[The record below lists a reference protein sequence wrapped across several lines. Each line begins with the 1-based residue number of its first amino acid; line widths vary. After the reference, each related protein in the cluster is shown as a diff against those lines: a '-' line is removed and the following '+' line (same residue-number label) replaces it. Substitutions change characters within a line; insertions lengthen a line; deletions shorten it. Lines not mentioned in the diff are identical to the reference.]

1 MSLPAPAKR
10 LLDFIGS
17 KEAPR
22 GYDTVF
28 GNRMDRM
35 PKPLTTMTVDEV
47 IAQGKWRT
55 DTFGSSAAGR
65 YQFMRATL
73 ASLKQTERLTG
84 RERMTADLQDR
95 LGYALLLRRGYAKF
109 MVGQLSV
116 AGFGLALAQEWA
128 SFPVLAPTKGAHR
141 QVQRGQ
147 TYYLGDGLNKVL
159 ATAGE
164 VEAVL
169 RSMLAMNRTAAELV
183 SLDAVID
190 DLASGR
196 AKARLADPSPL
207 PQAQDLVVPDE
218 SKLSRWLPWLLKKK
232 PAVVAAK
239 ARPGLHANGSPELW
253 DVQHALRQRAY
264 YTKGFLD
271 GLDGPLTQE
280 GVAQARKDNGLGD
293 GGIDAAFLAAL
304 PTMPHRPVPADRAN
318 ATLRE
323 AAKHAPELFGPA
335 KWLAGLGLGT
345 LGLGGADGA
354 GLLDSV
360 QGTFVR
366 INDTAEKVQ
375 TGLGYATSI
384 IAFLIEH
391 KTLVFVALG
400 IVLVLK
406 AAGYALDAWIKV
418 RAAFF

>member
-1 MSLPAPAKR
+1 MSIPAPARR

-28 GNRMDRM
+28 GNRMAQM

-55 DTFGSSAAGR
+55 DSFGSSAAGR
-65 YQFMRATL
+65 YQFMRNTL

-84 RERMTADLQDR
+84 REVMTPALQDR

-109 MVGQLSV
+109 MAGQLSV
-116 AGFGLALAQEWA
+116 IGFGLGLAQEWA
-128 SFPVLAPTKGAHR
+128 SFPVLAATKGAHR

-169 RSMLAMNRTAAELV
+169 NQMRAMPAVAVADALV
-183 SLDAVID
+183 VTVPA
-190 DLASGR
+190 
-196 AKARLADPSPL
+196 PTL
-207 PQAQDLVVPDE
+207 PQVRDLVVPDE
-218 SKLSRWLPWLLKKK
+218 SGLSRWLPWLLKKK
-232 PAVVAAK
+232 PKAVAAK
-239 ARPGLHANGSPELW
+239 GRPGLHRNGSPELW
-253 DVQHALRQRAY
+253 DVQDALRERAY
-264 YTKGFLD
+264 YTKGTRD

-280 GVAQARKDNGLGD
+280 AVAQARKDNGLGD

-304 PTMPHRPVPADRAN
+304 PAMPHRPVAAERAKIS
-318 ATLRE
+318 LGK
-323 AAKHAPELFGPA
+323 AAQHAPELFGPA
-335 KWLAGLGLGT
+335 KWLGTFGAGL

-354 GLLDSV
+354 GLLDNV

-366 INDTAEKVQ
+366 INDTADKVQ
-375 TGLGYATSI
+375 TGLGYVTSI
-384 IAFLIEH
+384 VGFLVEH
-391 KTLVFVALG
+391 KMLVFIALG
-400 IVLVLK
+400 LFLVVK
-406 AAGYALDAWIKV
+406 AAGYVLDGWIKV
-418 RAAFF
+418 RTAFF

>member
-1 MSLPAPAKR
+1 MSIPAPARR
-10 LLDFIGS
+10 LLDFIGG

-28 GNRMDRM
+28 GNRMAQM

-47 IAQGKWRT
+47 ITQGKWRT

-65 YQFMRATL
+65 YQFMRNTL
-73 ASLKQTERLTG
+73 TSLKQTERLTG
-84 RERMTADLQDR
+84 REVMTPALQDR

-109 MVGQLSV
+109 MAGQLSV
-116 AGFGLALAQEWA
+116 AGFGLGLAQEWA
-128 SFPVLAPTKGAHR
+128 SFPVLAATKGAHR

-169 RSMLAMNRTAAELV
+169 NQMLAMPAVAV
-183 SLDAVID
+183 ADAPVVTIP
-190 DLASGR
+190 A
-196 AKARLADPSPL
+196 PTL
-207 PQAQDLVVPDE
+207 PQVQDLVVPDE
-218 SKLSRWLPWLLKKK
+218 SGLSRWLPWLLKKK

-239 ARPGLHANGSPELW
+239 ARPGLHPNGSPELW

-304 PTMPHRPVPADRAN
+304 PAMPHRPVATERAKIS
-318 ATLRE
+318 LGK
-323 AAKHAPELFGPA
+323 AAQHAPELFGPA
-335 KWLAGLGLGT
+335 KWLGTFGAGL

-354 GLLDSV
+354 GLLDNV

-366 INDTAEKVQ
+366 INDTADKVQ
-375 TGLGYATSI
+375 TGLGYVTSI
-384 IAFLIEH
+384 VGFLVEH

-400 IVLVLK
+400 LFLVVK
-406 AAGYALDAWIKV
+406 AAGYVLDGWIKV
-418 RAAFF
+418 RTAFF

>member
-1 MSLPAPAKR
+1 MTVPAPAKR

-65 YQFMRATL
+65 YQFMRNTL

-84 RERMTADLQDR
+84 REVMTPALQDR

-109 MVGQLSV
+109 MAGQLSV

-128 SFPVLAPTKGAHR
+128 SFPVLAATKGAHR

-169 RSMLAMNRTAAELV
+169 NQMRAMPAVAV
-183 SLDAVID
+183 ADAPVVTIP
-190 DLASGR
+190 A
-196 AKARLADPSPL
+196 PTL
-207 PQAQDLVVPDE
+207 PQVQDLVIPDE
-218 SKLSRWLPWLLKKK
+218 SRLSKWLRWLGKK
-232 PAVVAAK
+232 PSAAAVPAS
-239 ARPGLHANGSPELW
+239 RPGLKSSGSPQLS
-253 DVQHALRQRAY
+253 DVQKALRDRAY

-280 GVAQARKDNGLGD
+280 AVAQARKDNGLGD
-293 GGIDAAFLAAL
+293 GGIDGAFMAAL
-304 PTMPHRPVPADRAN
+304 PAMPHRPVAAERAKVS
-318 ATLRE
+318 LGK
-323 AAKHAPELFGPA
+323 AAQHAPELFGPA
-335 KWLAGLGLGT
+335 KWLGTFGAGL

-354 GLLDSV
+354 GLLDNV

-366 INDTAEKVQ
+366 INDTADKVQ
-375 TGLGYATSI
+375 TGLGYVTLI
-384 IAFLIEH
+384 VGFLVEH
-391 KTLVFVALG
+391 KTLVFIGLG
-400 IVLVLK
+400 LFLVVK
-406 AAGYALDAWIKV
+406 AAGYVLDAWIKV
-418 RAAFF
+418 RTAFF

>member
-1 MSLPAPAKR
+1 MTVPAPAKR

-65 YQFMRATL
+65 YQFMKATL
-73 ASLKQTERLTG
+73 QSLKQTERLTG
-84 RERMTADLQDR
+84 REVMAPALQDR

-109 MVGQLSV
+109 MAGQLSV
-116 AGFGLALAQEWA
+116 AGFGLGLAQEWA
-128 SFPVLAPTKGAHR
+128 SFPVLAATKGAHR
-141 QVQRGQ
+141 QIQRGQ

-169 RSMLAMNRTAAELV
+169 NEIRAMPAVTVADAPVVAAP
-183 SLDAVID
+183 A
-190 DLASGR
+190 
-196 AKARLADPSPL
+196 PTL
-207 PQAQDLVVPDE
+207 PQVQDLVIPDE
-218 SKLSRWLPWLLKKK
+218 SRLSKWLRWLGKK
-232 PAVVAAK
+232 PSAA
-239 ARPGLHANGSPELW
+239 AAPASRPGLKPSGSPQLW
-253 DVQHALRQRAY
+253 DVQKALRDRAY

-280 GVAQARKDNGLGD
+280 AVAQARKDNGLGD

-304 PTMPHRPVPADRAN
+304 PAMPHRPVAAERAKVS
-318 ATLRE
+318 LGK
-323 AAKHAPELFGPA
+323 AAQHAPELFGPA
-335 KWLAGLGLGT
+335 KWLGT
-345 LGLGGADGA
+345 FGARLLGLGGADGA
-354 GLLDSV
+354 GLLDNV

-366 INDTAEKVQ
+366 INDTADKVQ
-375 TGLGYATSI
+375 TGLGYVTSI
-384 IAFLIEH
+384 VAFLVEH
-391 KTLVFVALG
+391 KTLVFIGLG
-400 IVLVLK
+400 LFLIVK
-406 AAGYALDAWIKV
+406 AAGYVLDAWIKV
-418 RAAFF
+418 RTAFF

>member
-1 MSLPAPAKR
+1 MTIPAPAKR

-17 KEAPR
+17 KEAPE

-28 GNRMDRM
+28 GNRMARM

-47 IAQGKWRT
+47 VAQGKWRT

-65 YQFMRATL
+65 YQFMRNTL

-84 RERMTADLQDR
+84 REVMTPALQDR

-109 MVGQLSV
+109 MAGQLSV
-116 AGFGLALAQEWA
+116 VGFGLGLAQEWA
-128 SFPVLAPTKGAHR
+128 SFPVLAATKGAHR

-169 RSMLAMNRTAAELV
+169 NQIRAMPAVAVADASVVTIPAAT
-183 SLDAVID
+183 
-190 DLASGR
+190 
-196 AKARLADPSPL
+196 L
-207 PQAQDLVVPDE
+207 PQVQDLVVPDE
-218 SKLSRWLPWLLKKK
+218 SGLARWLPWLLKKK
-232 PAVVAAK
+232 PKAIAAK
-239 ARPGLHANGSPELW
+239 GRPGLHRNGSAELW
-253 DVQHALRQRAY
+253 DVQDALRERAY
-264 YTKGFLD
+264 YTKGTRD

-280 GVAQARKDNGLGD
+280 AVAQARKDNGLGD

-304 PTMPHRPVPADRAN
+304 PAMPHRPVAAERAN
-318 ATLRE
+318 ISLGK
-323 AAKHAPELFGPA
+323 AAQHAPELFGPA
-335 KWLAGLGLGT
+335 KWLGTFGAGL

-354 GLLDSV
+354 GLLDNV

-366 INDTAEKVQ
+366 INDTADKVQ
-375 TGLGYATSI
+375 TGLGYVTSI
-384 IAFLIEH
+384 VSFLVEH
-391 KTLVFVALG
+391 KTLVFIGLG
-400 IVLVLK
+400 AFLIIK
-406 AAGYALDAWIKV
+406 AAGYVLDAWIKV
-418 RAAFF
+418 RTAFF

>member
-1 MSLPAPAKR
+1 MTVPAPAKR

-17 KEAPR
+17 KEAPK

-28 GNRMDRM
+28 GNRMARM

-73 ASLKQTERLTG
+73 ASLKQTEGLTG
-84 RERMTADLQDR
+84 REVMTAALQDR
-95 LGYALLLRRGYAKF
+95 LGYALLRRRGYAKF
-109 MVGQLSV
+109 MAGQLSV

-128 SFPVLAPTKGAHR
+128 SFPVLAATKGAHR
-141 QVQRGQ
+141 QVKRGQ

-169 RSMLAMNRTAAELV
+169 NQIRAMPAVTVA
-183 SLDAVID
+183 DAPVVT
-190 DLASGR
+190 
-196 AKARLADPSPL
+196 SPAPTL
-207 PQAQDLVVPDE
+207 PQVRDLVVPDE
-218 SKLSRWLPWLLKKK
+218 SRLSRWLPWLLKKK
-232 PAVVAAK
+232 PAVAAT
-239 ARPGLHANGSPELW
+239 ASRPGLKSGGSEALW
-253 DVQHALRQRAY
+253 DVQKALRDRAY
-264 YTKGFLD
+264 YTKGFID

-280 GVAQARKDNGLGD
+280 AVAQARKDNGLGD
-293 GGIDAAFLAAL
+293 GGIDAAFMAAL
-304 PTMPHRPVPADRAN
+304 PAMAHRPVPADRAKIS
-318 ATLRE
+318 LGK
-323 AAKHAPELFGPA
+323 AAQHAPELFGPA
-335 KWLAGLGLGT
+335 KWLGTFGAGL

-354 GLLDSV
+354 GLLDNV

-366 INDTAEKVQ
+366 INDTADKVQ

-384 IAFLIEH
+384 VAFLVEH
-391 KTLVFVALG
+391 KTLVFVLLG
-400 IVLVLK
+400 LFLVVK
-406 AAGYALDAWIKV
+406 AAGYVLDGWIKV
-418 RAAFF
+418 RTAFF

>member
-35 PKPLTTMTVDEV
+35 PKPLTTMTVDET

-109 MVGQLSV
+109 MAGQLSV

-128 SFPVLAPTKGAHR
+128 SFPVLAATKGAHR

-164 VEAVL
+164 VETVLNQMRAMPAVTV
-169 RSMLAMNRTAAELV
+169 A
-183 SLDAVID
+183 DAPMVTP
-190 DLASGR
+190 AP
-196 AKARLADPSPL
+196 KPSIPPAL

-218 SKLSRWLPWLLKKK
+218 SKLSRWLPWLFKKK
-232 PAVVAAK
+232 PTVAA
-239 ARPGLHANGSPELW
+239 AVSRPGLKPGGSEALW
-253 DVQHALRQRAY
+253 DVQKALRDRAY

-280 GVAQARKDNGLGD
+280 ATAQARKDNGLGD
-293 GGIDAAFLAAL
+293 GGIDSAFMAAL
-304 PTMPHRPVPADRAN
+304 PAMPHRPVPADRAKVS
-318 ATLRE
+318 LSK
-323 AAKHAPELFGPA
+323 AAQHAPELFGPA

-354 GLLDSV
+354 GLLDNV

-366 INDTAEKVQ
+366 INDTADKVQ
-375 TGLGYATSI
+375 TGLGYVTSI
-384 IAFLIEH
+384 IAFLVEH
-391 KTLVFVALG
+391 KTLVFVILG
-400 IVLVLK
+400 LFLVMK

-418 RAAFF
+418 RTAFF

>member
-1 MSLPAPAKR
+1 MTVPAPARR

-35 PKPLTTMTVDEV
+35 PKPLTTMTIDEV
-47 IAQGKWRT
+47 IAQGQWRT
-55 DTFGSSAAGR
+55 KNFGSSAAGR

-84 RERMTADLQDR
+84 REVMTPELQDR
-95 LGYALLLRRGYAKF
+95 LGYALLMRRGYAKF
-109 MVGQLSV
+109 MAGQLSV
-116 AGFGLALAQEWA
+116 AGFGLGLAREWA

-169 RSMLAMNRTAAELV
+169 NQIRAMPAVAV
-183 SLDAVID
+183 ADAPVVTP
-190 DLASGR
+190 A
-196 AKARLADPSPL
+196 PSL
-207 PQAQDLVVPDE
+207 PQVQDLVVPDE

-335 KWLAGLGLGT
+335 KWLGTFGAGL

-354 GLLDSV
+354 GLLDGV

>member
-1 MSLPAPAKR
+1 MSVPASARR

-28 GNRMDRM
+28 KNRMDRM

-47 IAQGKWRT
+47 IAQGRWRT
-55 DTFGSSAAGR
+55 DNFGSSAAGR

-84 RERMTADLQDR
+84 REVMTPEMQDR
-95 LGYALLLRRGYAKF
+95 LGYALLLRRGFAKF
-109 MVGQLSV
+109 MAGQLSV

-141 QVQRGQ
+141 PLQRGQ

-169 RSMLAMNRTAAELV
+169 NQIRAMPAVAPAPAPVEAAAPKPGL
-183 SLDAVID
+183 
-190 DLASGR
+190 
-196 AKARLADPSPL
+196 PSAL
-207 PQAQDLVVPDE
+207 PQVRDLVVPDE
-218 SKLSRWLPWLLKKK
+218 TKLSRWLPWLFKKR
-232 PAVVAAK
+232 PAVVAAIS
-239 ARPGLHANGSPELW
+239 RPGLKPGGSEALW
-253 DVQHALRQRAY
+253 DVQKALRDRAY

-280 GVAQARKDNGLGD
+280 AIAQARKDNGLGD
-293 GGIDAAFLAAL
+293 GGIDAAFMAAL
-304 PTMPHRPVPADRAN
+304 PAMGHRPVPADRAKIS
-318 ATLRE
+318 LGK
-323 AAKHAPELFGPA
+323 AAQHAPELFGPA
-335 KWLAGLGLGT
+335 KWLGTFGAGL

-354 GLLDSV
+354 GLLDNV

-366 INDTAEKVQ
+366 INDTADKVQ

-384 IAFLIEH
+384 IAFLVEH
-391 KTLVFVALG
+391 KTLVFVGLG
-400 IVLVLK
+400 LFLVVK
-406 AAGYALDAWIKV
+406 AAGYVLDGWIKV
-418 RAAFF
+418 RTAFF

>member
-1 MSLPAPAKR
+1 MSIPAPAKR

-17 KEAPR
+17 KEAPK

-28 GNRMDRM
+28 GNRMAQM

-65 YQFMRATL
+65 YQFMKATL
-73 ASLKQTERLTG
+73 QSLKQTEGLTG
-84 RERMTADLQDR
+84 REVMTPEMQDR
-95 LGYALLLRRGYAKF
+95 LGYALLRRRGYAKF
-109 MVGQLSV
+109 MAGQLSV
-116 AGFGLALAQEWA
+116 TGFGLGLAQEWA
-128 SFPVLAPTKGAHR
+128 SFPVLAATKGQHR

-169 RSMLAMNRTAAELV
+169 SRMRAAPTV
-183 SLDAVID
+183 AVADAPVVTP
-190 DLASGR
+190 A
-196 AKARLADPSPL
+196 PSL
-207 PQAQDLVVPDE
+207 PQVQDLVVPDE

-239 ARPGLHANGSPELW
+239 ARPGLHPKGSPELW

-335 KWLAGLGLGT
+335 KWLGTFGAGL

-354 GLLDSV
+354 GLLDGV

-375 TGLGYATSI
+375 TGLGYATSF

>member
-1 MSLPAPAKR
+1 MSVPAPAKR

-28 GNRMDRM
+28 GNRMARM

-65 YQFMRATL
+65 YQFMRNTL
-73 ASLKQTERLTG
+73 SSLKQTERLTG
-84 RERMTADLQDR
+84 REVMTPALQDR

-109 MVGQLSV
+109 MAGQLSV

-128 SFPVLAPTKGAHR
+128 SFPVLAATKGAHR

-147 TYYLGDGLNKVL
+147 TYYLGDGINKVL

-169 RSMLAMNRTAAELV
+169 NEIRVMPAVTVADAPVVAAP
-183 SLDAVID
+183 A
-190 DLASGR
+190 
-196 AKARLADPSPL
+196 PPL
-207 PQAQDLVVPDE
+207 PQVQDLVIPDE
-218 SKLSRWLPWLLKKK
+218 SRLSKWLRWLGKK
-232 PAVVAAK
+232 PSAA
-239 ARPGLHANGSPELW
+239 AAPASRPGLKPSGSPQLW
-253 DVQHALRQRAY
+253 DVQKVLRDRAY

-280 GVAQARKDNGLGD
+280 AVAQARKDNGLGD
-293 GGIDAAFLAAL
+293 GGIDGAFMAAL
-304 PTMPHRPVPADRAN
+304 PAMPHRPVAAERAKVS
-318 ATLRE
+318 LGK
-323 AAKHAPELFGPA
+323 AAQHAPELFGPA
-335 KWLAGLGLGT
+335 KWLGTFGAGL

-354 GLLDSV
+354 GLLDNV

-375 TGLGYATSI
+375 TGFGYVTSI
-384 IAFLIEH
+384 VAFLVEH
-391 KTLVFVALG
+391 KTLVFIGLG
-400 IVLVLK
+400 LFLIVK
-406 AAGYALDAWIKV
+406 AAGYVLDAWIKV
-418 RAAFF
+418 RTAFF

>member
-1 MSLPAPAKR
+1 MSIPAPAKR

-17 KEAPR
+17 KEAPK

-28 GNRMDRM
+28 GNRMAQM

-65 YQFMRATL
+65 YQFMKATL

-84 RERMTADLQDR
+84 REVMTPALQDR

-109 MVGQLSV
+109 MAGQLSV
-116 AGFGLALAQEWA
+116 AGFGLGLAREWA
-128 SFPVLAPTKGAHR
+128 SFPVLAATKGAHR

-164 VEAVL
+164 VETVLNQMRAMPAAAV
-169 RSMLAMNRTAAELV
+169 A
-183 SLDAVID
+183 DAPVVTP
-190 DLASGR
+190 A
-196 AKARLADPSPL
+196 PSL
-207 PQAQDLVVPDE
+207 PQVQDLVIPDE
-218 SKLSRWLPWLLKKK
+218 SRLSKWLRWLGKK
-232 PAVVAAK
+232 PSAA
-239 ARPGLHANGSPELW
+239 AAPASRPGLKPSGSPQLW
-253 DVQHALRQRAY
+253 DVQKALRDRAY

-280 GVAQARKDNGLGD
+280 AVAQARKDNGLGD
-293 GGIDAAFLAAL
+293 GGIDGAFMAAL
-304 PTMPHRPVPADRAN
+304 PAMPHRPVAAERAKVS
-318 ATLRE
+318 LGK
-323 AAKHAPELFGPA
+323 AAQHAPELFGPA
-335 KWLAGLGLGT
+335 KWLGTFGAGL

-354 GLLDSV
+354 GLLDNV

-366 INDTAEKVQ
+366 INDTADKVQ
-375 TGLGYATSI
+375 TGLGYVASI
-384 IAFLIEH
+384 VAFLVEH
-391 KTLVFVALG
+391 KTLVFIGLG
-400 IVLVLK
+400 LFLVVK
-406 AAGYALDAWIKV
+406 AAGYVLDAWIKV
-418 RAAFF
+418 RTAFF

>member
-1 MSLPAPAKR
+1 MSVPAPAKR

-17 KEAPR
+17 KEAPK

-28 GNRMDRM
+28 GNRMARM
-35 PKPLTTMTVDEV
+35 PKPLTSMTVDEV

-65 YQFMRATL
+65 YQFMRNTL

-84 RERMTADLQDR
+84 REVMTPALQDR

-109 MVGQLSV
+109 MAGQLSV

-128 SFPVLAPTKGAHR
+128 SFPVLAPTKGARR

-169 RSMLAMNRTAAELV
+169 NQIRAMPAV
-183 SLDAVID
+183 SVADAPVVSVP
-190 DLASGR
+190 A
-196 AKARLADPSPL
+196 PTL
-207 PQAQDLVVPDE
+207 PHVQGLVVPDE
-218 SKLSRWLPWLLKKK
+218 SGLSRWLPWLLKKK
-232 PAVVAAK
+232 PAVAATK
-239 ARPGLHANGSPELW
+239 DRPGLHRNGSPELW
-253 DVQHALRQRAY
+253 DVQKSLRDRAY

-280 GVAQARKDNGLGD
+280 AVAQARKDNGLGD

-304 PTMPHRPVPADRAN
+304 PAMPHRPVAASRAN
-318 ATLRE
+318 ASLGK
-323 AAKHAPELFGPA
+323 AVQHAPELFTPA

-354 GLLDSV
+354 GLFDSI
-360 QGTFVR
+360 QGTVVR
-366 INDTAEKVQ
+366 INDVAGSVQ
-375 TGLGYATSI
+375 SGLGLVSSVVV
-384 IAFLIEH
+384 FLIEH
-391 KTLVFVALG
+391 KTLVL
-400 IVLVLK
+400 VLVGGFLVIK

-418 RAAFF
+418 RTAFF

>member
-1 MSLPAPAKR
+1 MSIPAPAKR

-17 KEAPR
+17 KEAPK

-28 GNRMDRM
+28 GNRMAQM
-35 PKPLTTMTVDEV
+35 PKPLTTMKVDEV

-84 RERMTADLQDR
+84 REVMTPALQDR

-109 MVGQLSV
+109 MAGQISV

-128 SFPVLAPTKGAHR
+128 SFPVLAATKGAHR
-141 QVQRGQ
+141 HVQRGQ

-169 RSMLAMNRTAAELV
+169 NEIRAMPAVAVADAPVVTIPAAT
-183 SLDAVID
+183 
-190 DLASGR
+190 
-196 AKARLADPSPL
+196 L
-207 PQAQDLVVPDE
+207 PQVRDLVVPDE
-218 SKLSRWLPWLLKKK
+218 SGLARWLPWLLKKK
-232 PAVVAAK
+232 PKAIAAK
-239 ARPGLHANGSPELW
+239 GRPGLHRNGSAELW
-253 DVQHALRQRAY
+253 DVQDALRERAY
-264 YTKGFLD
+264 YTKGTRD

-280 GVAQARKDNGLGD
+280 AVAQARKDNGLGD

-304 PTMPHRPVPADRAN
+304 PAMPHRPVAAERAN
-318 ATLRE
+318 ISLGK
-323 AAKHAPELFGPA
+323 AAQHAPELFAPA
-335 KWLAGLGLGT
+335 KWLGTFGAGL

-354 GLLDSV
+354 GLLDNV

-366 INDTAEKVQ
+366 INDAADNVQ
-375 TGLGYATSI
+375 TGLGYVTSI
-384 IAFLIEH
+384 VSFLVEH
-391 KTLVFVALG
+391 KTLVFIGLG
-400 IVLVLK
+400 LFLVVK
-406 AAGYALDAWIKV
+406 AAGYVLDAWIKV
-418 RAAFF
+418 RTAFF

>member
-65 YQFMRATL
+65 YQFMKATL
-73 ASLKQTERLTG
+73 QSLKQTERLTG
-84 RERMTADLQDR
+84 RERMTAELQDR

-109 MVGQLSV
+109 MAGQLSV
-116 AGFGLALAQEWA
+116 VGFGLALAQEWA
-128 SFPVLAPTKGAHR
+128 SFPVLAATKGAHR
-141 QVQRGQ
+141 PVQRGQ

-169 RSMLAMNRTAAELV
+169 NQMRAMPAVAV
-183 SLDAVID
+183 ADAPVVTP
-190 DLASGR
+190 A
-196 AKARLADPSPL
+196 PSL
-207 PQAQDLVVPDE
+207 PQVQDLVIPDE
-218 SKLSRWLPWLLKKK
+218 SRLSKWLRWLGKK
-232 PAVVAAK
+232 PSVAA
-239 ARPGLHANGSPELW
+239 APASRPGLKPSGSPQLW
-253 DVQHALRQRAY
+253 DVQKALRDRAY

-280 GVAQARKDNGLGD
+280 AVAQARKDNGLGD
-293 GGIDAAFLAAL
+293 GGIDTAFMAAL
-304 PTMPHRPVPADRAN
+304 SAMPHRPVAAERAKVS
-318 ATLRE
+318 LGK
-323 AAKHAPELFGPA
+323 AAQHAPELFGPA
-335 KWLAGLGLGT
+335 KWLGTFGAGL

-354 GLLDSV
+354 GLFDNV

-366 INDTAEKVQ
+366 INDTADKVQ
-375 TGLGYATSI
+375 TGLGYVASI
-384 IAFLIEH
+384 GSFLVEH
-391 KTLVFVALG
+391 KTLVFIGLG
-400 IVLVLK
+400 AFLIIK
-406 AAGYALDAWIKV
+406 AAGYVLDAWIKV
-418 RAAFF
+418 RTAFF

>member
-1 MSLPAPAKR
+1 MSIPAPARR

-28 GNRMDRM
+28 GNRMAQM

-73 ASLKQTERLTG
+73 TSLKQTERLTG
-84 RERMTADLQDR
+84 RAVMTPALQDR

-109 MVGQLSV
+109 MAGQLSV
-116 AGFGLALAQEWA
+116 VGFGLAIAQEWA
-128 SFPVLAPTKGAHR
+128 SFPVLAATKGAHR

-169 RSMLAMNRTAAELV
+169 NQMRAMPAVAV
-183 SLDAVID
+183 ADAPVVTIP
-190 DLASGR
+190 A
-196 AKARLADPSPL
+196 PTL
-207 PQAQDLVVPDE
+207 PQVRDLVVPDE
-218 SKLSRWLPWLLKKK
+218 SGLSRWLPWLLKKK
-232 PAVVAAK
+232 PKAIAAK
-239 ARPGLHANGSPELW
+239 GRPGLHRNGSPELW
-253 DVQHALRQRAY
+253 DVQDALRERAY
-264 YTKGFLD
+264 YTKGTRD

-280 GVAQARKDNGLGD
+280 AVAQARKDNGLGD
-293 GGIDAAFLAAL
+293 GGIDAVFLAAL
-304 PTMPHRPVPADRAN
+304 PSMPHRPVAAERAKIS
-318 ATLRE
+318 LGK
-323 AAKHAPELFGPA
+323 AAQHAPELFGPA
-335 KWLAGLGLGT
+335 KWLGTFGAGL

-354 GLLDSV
+354 GLLDNV

-366 INDTAEKVQ
+366 INDTADKVQ
-375 TGLGYATSI
+375 TGLGYVTSI
-384 IAFLIEH
+384 VGFLVEH

-400 IVLVLK
+400 LFLVVK
-406 AAGYALDAWIKV
+406 AAGYVLDGWIKV
-418 RAAFF
+418 RTAFF

>member
-1 MSLPAPAKR
+1 MSIPAPAKR

-17 KEAPR
+17 KEAPK

-28 GNRMDRM
+28 GNRMAQM

-65 YQFMRATL
+65 YQFMRNTL

-84 RERMTADLQDR
+84 REVMTPALQDR

-109 MVGQLSV
+109 MAGQLSV
-116 AGFGLALAQEWA
+116 AGFGLGLAQEWA
-128 SFPVLAPTKGAHR
+128 SFPVLAATKGAHR

-169 RSMLAMNRTAAELV
+169 NQMRAMPAGAV
-183 SLDAVID
+183 ADAPVVTP
-190 DLASGR
+190 A
-196 AKARLADPSPL
+196 PSL
-207 PQAQDLVVPDE
+207 PQVQDLVIPDE
-218 SKLSRWLPWLLKKK
+218 SRLSKWLRWLGKK
-232 PAVVAAK
+232 PSAA
-239 ARPGLHANGSPELW
+239 AAPASRPGLKPSGSPQLW
-253 DVQHALRQRAY
+253 DVQKALRDRAY

-271 GLDGPLTQE
+271 GLNGPLTQE
-280 GVAQARKDNGLGD
+280 AVAQARKDNGLGD
-293 GGIDAAFLAAL
+293 GGIDGAFMAAL
-304 PTMPHRPVPADRAN
+304 PAMPHRPVAAERAKVS
-318 ATLRE
+318 LGK
-323 AAKHAPELFGPA
+323 AAQHAPELFGPA
-335 KWLAGLGLGT
+335 KWLGTFGAGL

-354 GLLDSV
+354 GLLDNV

-375 TGLGYATSI
+375 TGLGYVASI
-384 IAFLIEH
+384 VAFLVEH
-391 KTLVFVALG
+391 KTLVFIGLG
-400 IVLVLK
+400 LFLVVK
-406 AAGYALDAWIKV
+406 AAGYVLDAWIKV
-418 RAAFF
+418 RTAFF

>member
-1 MSLPAPAKR
+1 MSIPAPAR
-10 LLDFIGS
+10 HLLDFIGS

-65 YQFMRATL
+65 YQFMRNTL

-84 RERMTADLQDR
+84 SEVMTPALQDR

-109 MVGQLSV
+109 MAGQLSV
-116 AGFGLALAQEWA
+116 AGFGLGLAQEWA
-128 SFPVLAPTKGAHR
+128 SFPVLAATKGQHR

-159 ATAGE
+159 ATASE

-169 RSMLAMNRTAAELV
+169 NRIRAMPAVAGADASAVTAA
-183 SLDAVID
+183 
-190 DLASGR
+190 
-196 AKARLADPSPL
+196 PTL
-207 PQAQDLVVPDE
+207 PQVQDLVVPDE
-218 SKLSRWLPWLLKKK
+218 TKLSRWLPWLFKKK
-232 PAVVAAK
+232 PAVVAAIS
-239 ARPGLHANGSPELW
+239 RPGLKPGGSEALW
-253 DVQHALRQRAY
+253 DVQKALRDRAY

-280 GVAQARKDNGLGD
+280 AVAQARKDNGLGD
-293 GGIDAAFLAAL
+293 GGIDAAFMAAL
-304 PTMPHRPVPADRAN
+304 PAMKHRPVPADRAKIS
-318 ATLRE
+318 LGK
-323 AAKHAPELFGPA
+323 AAQHAPELFGPA
-335 KWLAGLGLGT
+335 KWLGTFGAGL

-354 GLLDSV
+354 GLLDNV

-366 INDTAEKVQ
+366 INDTADKVQ

-384 IAFLIEH
+384 IAFLVEH
-391 KTLVFVALG
+391 KTLVFVGLG
-400 IVLVLK
+400 LFLVVK
-406 AAGYALDAWIKV
+406 AAGYVLDGWIKV
-418 RAAFF
+418 RTAFF

>member
-1 MSLPAPAKR
+1 MTVPAPAKR

-35 PKPLTTMTVDEV
+35 PKPLTNMTVDEV

-65 YQFMRATL
+65 YQFMRNTL

-84 RERMTADLQDR
+84 REVMTPALQDR

-109 MVGQLSV
+109 MAGQLSV

-128 SFPVLAPTKGAHR
+128 SFPVLAATKGAHR

-169 RSMLAMNRTAAELV
+169 NEIRALPAVTVADAPVVAAP
-183 SLDAVID
+183 A
-190 DLASGR
+190 
-196 AKARLADPSPL
+196 PTL
-207 PQAQDLVVPDE
+207 PQVQDLVIPDE
-218 SKLSRWLPWLLKKK
+218 SRLSKWLRWLGKK
-232 PAVVAAK
+232 PSAA
-239 ARPGLHANGSPELW
+239 AAPASRPGLKPSGSPQLW
-253 DVQHALRQRAY
+253 DVQKALRDRAY

-280 GVAQARKDNGLGD
+280 AVAQARKDNGLGD
-293 GGIDAAFLAAL
+293 GGIDGAFMAAL
-304 PTMPHRPVPADRAN
+304 PAMPHRPVAAERAKVS
-318 ATLRE
+318 LGK
-323 AAKHAPELFGPA
+323 AAQHAPELFGPA
-335 KWLAGLGLGT
+335 KWLGTFGAGL

-354 GLLDSV
+354 GLLDNV

-375 TGLGYATSI
+375 TGLGYVTSI
-384 IAFLIEH
+384 VAFLVEH
-391 KTLVFVALG
+391 KTLVFIGLG
-400 IVLVLK
+400 LFLVVK
-406 AAGYALDAWIKV
+406 AAGYVLDAWIKV
-418 RAAFF
+418 RTAFF

>member
-1 MSLPAPAKR
+1 MSVPAPARR
-10 LLDFIGS
+10 LLDFIGG

-47 IAQGKWRT
+47 IAQGKWRA

-65 YQFMRATL
+65 YQFMKATL

-84 RERMTADLQDR
+84 REVMTPALQDR

-109 MVGQLSV
+109 MAGQLSV

-128 SFPVLAPTKGAHR
+128 SFPVLAATKGAHR

-169 RSMLAMNRTAAELV
+169 NQIRAMPAVTVADAPVVAAP
-183 SLDAVID
+183 A
-190 DLASGR
+190 
-196 AKARLADPSPL
+196 PTL
-207 PQAQDLVVPDE
+207 PQVQDLVIPDE
-218 SKLSRWLPWLLKKK
+218 SRLSKWLRWLGKK
-232 PAVVAAK
+232 PSAA
-239 ARPGLHANGSPELW
+239 AAPASRPGLKPSGSPQLW
-253 DVQHALRQRAY
+253 DVQKALRDRAY

-280 GVAQARKDNGLGD
+280 AVAQARKDNGLGD
-293 GGIDAAFLAAL
+293 GGIDGAFMTAL
-304 PTMPHRPVPADRAN
+304 PAMPHRPVAAERAKVS
-318 ATLRE
+318 LGK
-323 AAKHAPELFGPA
+323 AAQHAPELFGPA
-335 KWLAGLGLGT
+335 KWLGTFGAGL

-354 GLLDSV
+354 GLLDNV

-366 INDTAEKVQ
+366 INDTADKVQ
-375 TGLGYATSI
+375 TGLGYVTSI
-384 IAFLIEH
+384 VAFLVEH
-391 KTLVFVALG
+391 KTLVFIGLG
-400 IVLVLK
+400 LFLVVK
-406 AAGYALDAWIKV
+406 AAGYVLDAWIKV
-418 RAAFF
+418 RTAFF

>member
-1 MSLPAPAKR
+1 MSIPAPARR

-28 GNRMDRM
+28 GNRMAQM

-65 YQFMRATL
+65 YQFMRNTL

-84 RERMTADLQDR
+84 REVMTPALQDR

-109 MVGQLSV
+109 MAGQLSV
-116 AGFGLALAQEWA
+116 VGFGLALAQEWA
-128 SFPVLAPTKGAHR
+128 SFPVLAATKGAHR
-141 QVQRGQ
+141 QVRRGQ

-159 ATAGE
+159 ATADE

-169 RSMLAMNRTAAELV
+169 NQIRAMPAVAV
-183 SLDAVID
+183 ADAPVVTIP
-190 DLASGR
+190 A
-196 AKARLADPSPL
+196 PIL
-207 PQAQDLVVPDE
+207 PQVRDLVVPDE
-218 SKLSRWLPWLLKKK
+218 SGLARWLPWLLKKK
-232 PAVVAAK
+232 PKAIAAK
-239 ARPGLHANGSPELW
+239 GRPGLHRSGSAELW
-253 DVQHALRQRAY
+253 DVQDALRERAY
-264 YTKGFLD
+264 YTKGTRD

-280 GVAQARKDNGLGD
+280 AVAQARKDNGLGD

-304 PTMPHRPVPADRAN
+304 PAMPHRPVAAERA
-318 ATLRE
+318 TISLGK
-323 AAKHAPELFGPA
+323 AAQHAPELFGPA
-335 KWLAGLGLGT
+335 KWLGTFGAGL

-354 GLLDSV
+354 GLLDNV

-366 INDTAEKVQ
+366 INDTADKVQ
-375 TGLGYATSI
+375 TGLGYVTSI
-384 IAFLIEH
+384 VAFLIEH
-391 KTLVFVALG
+391 KTLVFIGLG
-400 IVLVLK
+400 LFLVIK
-406 AAGYALDAWIKV
+406 AAGYVLDAWIKV
-418 RAAFF
+418 RTAFF

>member
-1 MSLPAPAKR
+1 MSVPAPAR
-10 LLDFIGS
+10 RILDFIGS

-28 GNRMDRM
+28 GNHMDRM

-65 YQFMRATL
+65 YHFMRATL

-84 RERMTADLQDR
+84 REVMTAAMQDR

-109 MVGQLSV
+109 MAGQLSV
-116 AGFGLALAQEWA
+116 VGFGLALAQEWA
-128 SFPVLAPTKGAHR
+128 SFPVLATTKGAHR
-141 QVQRGQ
+141 QVKRGQ

-169 RSMLAMNRTAAELV
+169 NQVRALPAVTVA
-183 SLDAVID
+183 DAPVVTIP
-190 DLASGR
+190 A
-196 AKARLADPSPL
+196 PTL
-207 PQAQDLVVPDE
+207 PQVRDLVVPDE

-232 PAVVAAK
+232 PTVAA
-239 ARPGLHANGSPELW
+239 AVSRPGLKPGGSEALW
-253 DVQHALRQRAY
+253 DVQKALRDRAY

-280 GVAQARKDNGLGD
+280 AVAQARKDNGLGD
-293 GGIDAAFLAAL
+293 GGIDAAFMATL
-304 PTMPHRPVPADRAN
+304 PAMAHRPVPVDRARIS
-318 ATLRE
+318 LGK
-323 AAKHAPELFGPA
+323 AAQHAPELFGPA
-335 KWLAGLGLGT
+335 KWLGTFGAGL

-354 GLLDSV
+354 GLLDNV

-366 INDTAEKVQ
+366 INDTADKVQ

-384 IAFLIEH
+384 VAFLVEH
-391 KTLVFVALG
+391 KTLVFVGLG
-400 IVLVLK
+400 LFLVVK
-406 AAGYALDAWIKV
+406 AAGYVLDGWIKV
-418 RAAFF
+418 RTAFF

>member
-1 MSLPAPAKR
+1 MSVPAPAR
-10 LLDFIGS
+10 RILDFIGS

-84 RERMTADLQDR
+84 REVMTAAMQDR

-109 MVGQLSV
+109 MAGQLSV
-116 AGFGLALAQEWA
+116 VGFGLALAQEWA
-128 SFPVLAPTKGAHR
+128 SFPVLATTKGAHR
-141 QVQRGQ
+141 QVKRGQ

-169 RSMLAMNRTAAELV
+169 NQVRALPAVTVA
-183 SLDAVID
+183 DAPVVTIP
-190 DLASGR
+190 A
-196 AKARLADPSPL
+196 PTL
-207 PQAQDLVVPDE
+207 PQVRDLVVPDE

-232 PAVVAAK
+232 PTVAA
-239 ARPGLHANGSPELW
+239 AVSRPGLKPGGSEALW
-253 DVQHALRQRAY
+253 DVQKALRDRAY

-280 GVAQARKDNGLGD
+280 AVAQARKDNGLGD
-293 GGIDAAFLAAL
+293 GGIDAAFMATL
-304 PTMPHRPVPADRAN
+304 PAMAHRPVPVDRARIS
-318 ATLRE
+318 LGK
-323 AAKHAPELFGPA
+323 AAQHAPELFGPA
-335 KWLAGLGLGT
+335 KWLGTFGAGL

-354 GLLDSV
+354 GLLDNV

-366 INDTAEKVQ
+366 INDTADKVQ

-384 IAFLIEH
+384 IAFLVEH
-391 KTLVFVALG
+391 KTLVFVGLG
-400 IVLVLK
+400 LFLVVK
-406 AAGYALDAWIKV
+406 AAGYVLDGWIKV
-418 RAAFF
+418 RTAFF

>member
-1 MSLPAPAKR
+1 MSIPAPAKR

-17 KEAPR
+17 KEAPK

-28 GNRMDRM
+28 GNRMARM

-65 YQFMRATL
+65 YQFMKATL
-73 ASLKQTERLTG
+73 QSLKQTERLTG
-84 RERMTADLQDR
+84 REVMTPDLQDR

-109 MVGQLSV
+109 MAGQLSV
-116 AGFGLALAQEWA
+116 AGFGLGLAQEWA
-128 SFPVLAPTKGAHR
+128 SFPVLAATKGAHR

-169 RSMLAMNRTAAELV
+169 NQIRAMPAV
-183 SLDAVID
+183 SVADAPVVTIP
-190 DLASGR
+190 A
-196 AKARLADPSPL
+196 PTL
-207 PQAQDLVVPDE
+207 PQVQDLVIPDE
-218 SKLSRWLPWLLKKK
+218 SRLSKWLRWLGKK
-232 PAVVAAK
+232 PSVAA
-239 ARPGLHANGSPELW
+239 APASRPGLKPSGSPQLW
-253 DVQHALRQRAY
+253 DVQKALRDRAY

-280 GVAQARKDNGLGD
+280 AVAQARKDNGLGD
-293 GGIDAAFLAAL
+293 GGIDGAFMAAL
-304 PTMPHRPVPADRAN
+304 PAMPHRPVAVERAKVS
-318 ATLRE
+318 LGK
-323 AAKHAPELFGPA
+323 AAQHAPELFGPA
-335 KWLAGLGLGT
+335 KWLGTFGAGL

-354 GLLDSV
+354 GLLDNV

-375 TGLGYATSI
+375 TGLGYVTSI
-384 IAFLIEH
+384 VAFLVEH
-391 KTLVFVALG
+391 KTIVFVGLG
-400 IVLVLK
+400 LFLVVK
-406 AAGYALDAWIKV
+406 AAGYVLDAWIKV
-418 RAAFF
+418 RTAFF